1 MQILLSDEDTEF
13 SSRDCSPV
21 QAGSELDAQAVGRMQ
36 RLLSAATPRVR
47 AYGGAR
53 FDSERAP
60 NAEWAEFGAYT
71 FVLPR

>member
-1 MQILLSDEDTEF
+1 MA
-13 SSRDCSPV
+13 
-21 QAGSELDAQAVGRMQ
+21 QAGSELDAAAVGRIQ

-60 NAEWAEFGAYT
+60 GSEWAEFGSYT
-71 FVLPR
+71 FVLPRWADGI